1 MSKHSIRSIL
11 IYWLP
16 SQNWRFPCR
25 DQPFSANSFS
35 KQLQEERWLSSAE
48 VAHVNCSWIQSL
60 GDETGPGFNV
70 KEAQQTLSA
79 IPLIVV
85 VNICFSLCYN
95 SMNNAFPSQ
104 ACQMDV
110 RLGLSQLNGAFYN
123 VSDALA
129 IVIFTPIFESCLFP
143 VIGRLKGSRVGHGQK
158 IIAGLIIASL
168 SNISAAILEYKR
180 KAAPFLCG
188 DAGFSQCAPGY
199 TEDGLQGTRMRDIS
213 AFWIFLPFTL
223 VGISEIL
230 VNPCMYCYCY
240 ESAPAQVRSLL
251 QAFNLFFSG
260 SVSNAFT
267 AVVSKLLYPN
277 DLDSGNLESYYFA
290 NAAAAVL
297 GIALYFLVTCSR
309 PRSKPL
315 KPSHSS
321 QVNELDGICCQA
333 SGSDAV
339 ESGKLWKC

>member
-1 MSKHSIRSIL
+1 M
-11 IYWLP
+11 
-16 SQNWRFPCR
+16 
-25 DQPFSANSFS
+25 
-35 KQLQEERWLSSAE
+35 
-48 VAHVNCSWIQSL
+48 NCSWIQSI
-60 GDETGPGFNV
+60 GDESSHSFNV
-70 KEAQQTLSA
+70 NEAQQTLAA

-110 RLGLSQLNGAFYN
+110 RFGSSQLNGAFYN
-123 VSDALA
+123 ISDALA

-143 VIGRLKGSRVGHGQK
+143 MIARIKGSRVSHGQK
-158 IIAGLIIASL
+158 IIAGLIIASV

-180 KAAPFLCG
+180 KEAPFLCG
-188 DAGFSQCAPGY
+188 DVGFSQCAPGY

-277 DLDSGNLESYYFA
+277 NLDSGSLEYYYFA
-290 NAAAAVL
+290 NAGAAVA
-297 GIALYFLVTCSR
+297 GIALYFLVSCSR
-309 PRSKPL
+309 PKPAPL
-315 KPSHSS
+315 AS
-321 QVNELDGICCQA
+321 QVKELDGICGQA
-333 SGSDAV
+333 KSSFDEA
-339 ESGKLWKC
+339 EGKL